1 MQITYSQCKQLTVNH
16 NLREIIASLSD
27 QPAWITQ
34 ELDIA
39 DIQAIQQG
47 GCASGAYMPA
57 VTYYDALETM
67 RRHGDEVIEYLSDNY
82 GDMPVPEGLSWSH
95 LNVYFLSSAVE
106 CWASQFDLEGVNWD

>member
-34 ELDIA
+34 ELGIA

-47 GCASGAYMPA
+47 GCASGAYLPA
-57 VTYYDALETM
+57 VTYYLALYTM